1 MKFENDIVPSKNT
14 WVQRLNFTEKLKK
27 AYQVYRGLDL
37 KILAYPALLI
47 YWAIIILATFSL

>member
-1 MKFENDIVPSKNT
+1 MRSENDNVPSKNR

-27 AYQVYRGLDL
+27 ISQIFRGLDL

-47 YWAIIILATFSL
+47 YWAIIILGTFSL